1 MRRRR
6 WLDKTPLPTT
16 PLYGDTIFQLKD
28 GRILAYYCRQE
39 PYINVYDQSSFKKSL
54 EINLYKIIYDE
65 KIKLK
70 YDKEKI
76 KKKYEDDS
84 DYDIEEENE
93 EKKEEYY
100 INKLLSKAKISIIQQ
115 INNNLIISYSQF
127 IFDIN
132 IHENSFDYKIFQ
144 KEEENILSINELLDN
159 KIIIITEDN
168 IQVLLKE
175 NNNYI
180 TKDKY
185 LIDEKWKIEPLS
197 KRSRYYG
204 NFSQYFYSYILPHE
218 RLLLNSFS
226 TEISYHGGC
235 GTHPPQEFSYSKIIF
250 IDLKNFKEIKST
262 KEFKTDAKSIIVK
275 NYIIIQEYYIY
286 LYDINRL
293 DLLKQI
299 SFNYHS
305 YLYKY
310 IDDYVIEISIY
321 EEKNNLL
328 VFKVENNNLIK
339 TCHVK
344 TKLIFDE
351 ETGINDYAIRGY
363 NNKILYTLKD
373 KRVILLCHENIY
385 VLTLNID

>member
-1 MRRRR
+1 MRWGR
-6 WLDKTPLPTT
+6 WHAKTPLPTT

-28 GRILAYYCRQE
+28 GRILAYYCREE
-39 PYINVYDQSSFKKSL
+39 PIIKVYDQNSFKNTLDIK
-54 EINLYKIIYDE
+54 LYKIINDE

-70 YDKEKI
+70 YNKEKI
-76 KKKYEDDS
+76 KNKYEDDS
-84 DYDIEEENE
+84 DYESEEENE

-132 IHENSFDYKIFQ
+132 MHENSFDYKIFQ
-144 KEEENILSINELLDN
+144 KEEENILSINELSDI

-197 KRSRYYG
+197 KKSRYYG
-204 NFSQYFYSYILPHE
+204 SFSQYFYSYILPHE

-235 GTHPPQEFSYSKIIF
+235 GTHPPQEFSHSKIIF
-250 IDLKNFKEIKST
+250 VDLKNFKEIKST
-262 KEFKTDAKSIIVK
+262 NEFKIDVKSIIVN
-275 NYIIIQEYYIY
+275 NYIIIQEHNIY
-286 LYDINRL
+286 LYDINTL
-293 DLLKQI
+293 DLLKKI

-321 EEKNNLL
+321 ENNNNLL
-328 VFKVENNNLIK
+328 VFKVENNNLVK

-344 TKLIFDE
+344 TKLIFNE
-351 ETGINDYAIRGY
+351 ETGSYSW
-363 NNKILYTLKD
+363 L
-373 KRVILLCHENIY
+373 
-385 VLTLNID
+385 